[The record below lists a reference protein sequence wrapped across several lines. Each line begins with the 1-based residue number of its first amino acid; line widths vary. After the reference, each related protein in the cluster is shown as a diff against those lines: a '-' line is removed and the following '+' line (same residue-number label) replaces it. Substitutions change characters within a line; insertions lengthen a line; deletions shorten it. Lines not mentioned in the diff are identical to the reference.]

1 MSRTLE
7 FLQEQH
13 EIPEGIH
20 IVLYLEFPEIY
31 QSQRASVPALEI
43 NVFCDPWAGAGKHSL
58 LELKIS
64 INQIDEYHA
73 PQW

>member
-1 MSRTLE
+1 MSRVLE

-20 IVLYLEFPEIY
+20 IVFYLEFPEIY

-43 NVFCDPWAGAGKHSL
+43 DDFHDPWAGAGKDSL
-58 LELKIS
+58 LKLKIG
-64 INQIDEYHA
+64 INQIDQHHA